1 MNNDA
6 RHFTATAEDGAEHL
20 FSRPRLSDDRTTLY
34 GVTDTLTVGAYM
46 QRMTVHWAGL
56 KLDAALVLVE
66 PWHGSENR
74 AEFRLSLTLPRG
86 P

>member
-1 MNNDA
+1 MNSDA
-6 RHFTATAEDGAEHL
+6 HHFTATAEDGEEHF
-20 FSRPRLSDDRTTLY
+20 FSRAQLSADRKTLH
-34 GVTDTLTVGAYM
+34 GVTDTLPVGPCM

-56 KLDAALVLVE
+56 MLDAALVMVR
-66 PWHGSENR
+66 PYSGPENK